1 MGYLSGPIHP
11 IVVRARAM
19 SESGHS
25 LHLLAKM
32 NMLNQVEPVGRFGQ
46 LGDNLQIFD
55 MLTDRAAKLVA
66 EDQASE

>member
-1 MGYLSGPIHP
+1 
-11 IVVRARAM
+11 M